1 MTHSFVTDIV
11 ETKVVKKVNFAKDVY
26 FYNGANI
33 SLVKSG
39 TTVEL
44 VIGAHYDNRVAC
56 HFGKKS
62 LLTLAETLK
71 EVAETLSDTE

>member
-1 MTHSFVTDIV
+1 MIHSFVTETV
-11 ETKVVKKVNFAKDVY
+11 ETKVVKKVNYAKNVY
-26 FYNGANI
+26 FKNGANI

-39 TTVEL
+39 TTIEL

-56 HFGKKS
+56 YFGKKS

-71 EVAETLSDTE
+71 EIAETLSDTE